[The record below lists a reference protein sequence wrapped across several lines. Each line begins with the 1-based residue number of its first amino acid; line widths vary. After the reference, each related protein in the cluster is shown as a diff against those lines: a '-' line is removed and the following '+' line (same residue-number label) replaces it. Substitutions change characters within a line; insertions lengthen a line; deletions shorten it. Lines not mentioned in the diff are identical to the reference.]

1 MIVSKCKYPSSS
13 RHFQSGKGPSGGLL
27 RVCEN
32 RWIVCSATKH
42 FSSLVRRSSARP
54 PAAVFAPQ
62 TPGSFTFYEAAAAQ
76 HPTSVLLLQQQHSLR
91 DNSTQQQH
99 CWAGCCH
106 VTTADPAPPT
116 IPTWRATWWAPWS
129 SAMSARWE
137 LELTRAN

>member
-1 MIVSKCKYPSSS
+1 MSKCKYPSSS

-27 RVCEN
+27 RDCEN

-99 CWAGCCH
+99 WSCDHCTPS
-106 VTTADPAPPT
+106 TTT

-137 LELTRAN
+137 LELTIELTRAN